1 MIPVLTPQ
9 PASRPMRVLYS
20 LAWLVALPIALIRLL
35 LRSRAEPGYRK
46 NLAERFGFYRSPP
59 IAPVIWVHAVSL
71 GETRAAAPLIKQL
84 MVRNPSHR
92 ILLTQTTASGRK
104 AARELFDDRVLTVWL
119 PWDVGFFM
127 RAFLRHFQP
136 SVGVIMETELWPN
149 MILACSKSRIPLCIA
164 NARLS
169 ERSANRYRTL
179 GSFFRSTLE
188 QITLIAAQSDADA
201 ARFLSLG
208 ARNVHV
214 IGNIKFDA
222 QPDEAQIA
230 LGLHWRQRLAE
241 RKLVLI
247 ASTRDGEELD
257 LLRALDRSLPPQA
270 AIAIVPRHPQR
281 FEEVWQLILKSDLRG
296 CRRSLHEEPDNKTR
310 VWLGDS
316 MGELTAWYSAASVAV
331 IGGSWKP
338 YGGQNPIEACAVGC
352 PVIVGPHTFNFE
364 HVTKDA
370 LAAGAAIRTE
380 NSTQMAYIV
389 AQLLADEEHL
399 ARIAAAARQFAAA
412 YRGATLRCLALIE
425 QLITHR

>member
-1 MIPVLTPQ
+1 MIPVQPPQ
-9 PASRPMRVLYS
+9 PAPRPMRALYS
-20 LAWLVALPIALIRLL
+20 LAWLVASPIVLIRLL

-46 NLAERFGFYRSPP
+46 NLAERFGLYRSPP
-59 IAPVIWVHAVSL
+59 VGPLIWVHAVSL

-84 MVRNPSHR
+84 MERNPSHR

-104 AARELFDDRVLTVWL
+104 AARELFDDRVLTAWL
-119 PWDVGFFM
+119 PWDTGIFM
-127 RAFLRHFQP
+127 RSFLRHFQP

-149 MILACSKSRIPLCIA
+149 MILACSESRVPLCIA

-169 ERSANRYRTL
+169 ERSASRYRTL
-179 GSFFRSTLE
+179 GSFFRSTL
-188 QITLIAAQSDADA
+188 QHVTVIAAQSDADA

-230 LGLHWRQRLAE
+230 LGLHWRHQLAE

-257 LLRALDRSLPPQA
+257 LLRALDRSLPPRV

-296 CRRSLHEEPDNKTR
+296 CRRSLHEEPDSKTR

-352 PVIVGPHTFNFE
+352 PVVVGPHTFNFE

-370 LAAGAAIRTE
+370 LAAGAAIRVE
-380 NSTQMAYIV
+380 NARQMADVV
-389 AQLLADEEHL
+389 AQVLADEERR
-399 ARIAAAARQFAAA
+399 ARIATAARQFAAA
-412 YRGATLRCLALIE
+412 HRGATVRCLALIE
-425 QLITHR
+425 QLIAHR

>member
-1 MIPVLTPQ
+1 
-9 PASRPMRVLYS
+9 MRALYS
-20 LAWLVALPIALIRLL
+20 LAWLVALPIVLIRLIW
-35 LRSRAEPGYRK
+35 RSRAEPGYRK
-46 NLAERFGFYRSPP
+46 NLAERFSLYRSPP
-59 IAPVIWVHAVSL
+59 VGPVIWVHAVSL

-104 AARELFDDRVLTVWL
+104 AARELFDDRVLTAWL
-119 PWDVGFFM
+119 PWDIRFFM
-127 RAFLRHFQP
+127 RTFLRHFRP
-136 SVGVIMETELWPN
+136 SIGVIMETELWPN
-149 MILACSKSRIPLCIA
+149 MILACSEARVPLCIA

-169 ERSANRYRTL
+169 ERSATRYRSL
-179 GSFFRSTLE
+179 GAFFRSTL
-188 QITLIAAQSDADA
+188 QHVTLIAAQSDADA

-230 LGLHWRQRLAE
+230 LGLHWRQRLAG
-241 RKLVLI
+241 RKLALI

-257 LLRALDRSLPPQA
+257 LLKALDRALPPQA

-281 FEEVWQLILKSDLRG
+281 FDEVWQLIVKSDLRG
-296 CRRSLHEEPDNKTR
+296 CRRSRHEEPDNKTR

-338 YGGQNPIEACAVGC
+338 YGSQNPIEACAVGC
-352 PVIVGPHTFNFE
+352 PVVVGPHTFNFE

-370 LAAGAAIRTE
+370 LAAGAAIRVE
-380 NSTQMAYIV
+380 NAAQMADVV
-389 AQLLADEEHL
+389 AQLLADEERR
-399 ARIAAAARQFAAA
+399 ARIAEAARQFAAT
-412 YRGATLRCLALIE
+412 YRGATLRCLDLIE
-425 QLITHR
+425 QLIAHR

>member
-9 PASRPMRVLYS
+9 PASRPMHALYS

-35 LRSRAEPGYRK
+35 LRSRSEPGYRT
-46 NLAERFGFYRSPP
+46 NLAERFGLYRSPP
-59 IAPVIWVHAVSL
+59 VGPLIWVHAVSL
-71 GETRAAAPLIKQL
+71 GETRAAAPLIKLL
-84 MVRNPSHR
+84 MERNPSHR

-104 AARELFDDRVLTVWL
+104 AARELFDDRILTAWL

-136 SVGVIMETELWPN
+136 SIGVIMETELWPS
-149 MILACSKSRIPLCIA
+149 MILACSESRVPLCIA

-169 ERSANRYRTL
+169 ERSATRYRRL
-179 GSFFRSTLE
+179 GAFFRSTL
-188 QITLIAAQSDADA
+188 QHVTVIAAQSDTDA

-222 QPDEAQIA
+222 LPDEAQIA
-230 LGLHWRQRLAE
+230 LGLRWRQRLAG

-247 ASTRDGEELD
+247 ASTRDGEEPDMLK
-257 LLRALDRSLPPQA
+257 ALDRALPPQA

-281 FEEVWQLILKSDLRG
+281 FEEVWQLIVKSGLRG
-296 CRRSLHEEPDNKTR
+296 CRRSLREEPDNTTR

-338 YGGQNPIEACAVGC
+338 YGSQNPIEACAVGC
-352 PVIVGPHTFNFE
+352 PVIVGPYTFNFE
-364 HVTKDA
+364 RVTKDA
-370 LAAGAAIRTE
+370 LAAGAAIKVE
-380 NSTQMAYIV
+380 NTTQMADVV
-389 AQLLADEEHL
+389 AQLLADEE
-399 ARIAAAARQFAAA
+399 RRTCIAEAARQFAAK
-412 YRGATLRCLALIE
+412 YRGATLRCLDLIE
-425 QLITHR
+425 RLIAHR